1 MKKKAVPVLLVG
13 GIIGAALWLLSSSFG
28 LFGAGGAG
36 DGDGDG
42 TSEPAAESDTER
54 AQPAPDTGPSGDEIP
69 LTTELRVGRDQV
81 FAGER
86 ALSWPE
92 VDAVIARAV
101 REQLEI
107 HVEVRGTAVEGTVAE
122 LRRRLEAG
130 GVRYNVVSEQ
140 P

>member
-13 GIIGAALWLLSSSFG
+13 GVIGAALWLLSSSFG
-28 LFGAGGAG
+28 LFGGG
-36 DGDGDG
+36 GDGDG
-42 TSEPAAESDTER
+42 TSEPAAESDAEP
-54 AQPAPDTGPSGDEIP
+54 AQPTPDTGPVGDEIAV
-69 LTTELRVGRDQV
+69 TTELRVGRDQV

-86 ALSWPE
+86 ALTWPE
-92 VDAVIARAV
+92 VDAVITRAA